1 MTQILIDGQSVD
13 PDAKH
18 FTCPYTISDQSE
30 LAKLSQLPLS
40 SASFADANLT
50 DVGLE
55 FVCRIATL
63 ENLDLQGTQITNDGV
78 SLLRNLTN
86 LRHLRIKD
94 NLQLDNSCVHDLI
107 ELPNLIDLQIHET
120 SIDLDGLAHI
130 VSMKSLRD
138 ICLQI
143 DDGNFTHDG
152 LLDLSRRMPN
162 CTILAK
168 GDGEYF
174 AGEFNS

>member
-18 FTCPYTISDQSE
+18 FTRPYTISDQSE

-55 FVCRIATL
+55 IVSRITTL
-63 ENLDLQGTQITNDGV
+63 ENLNLQGTQITNNGV

-86 LRHLRIKD
+86 LRYLRIKD
-94 NLQLDNSCVHDLI
+94 NPQLDSRCVHHLI
-107 ELPNLIDLQIHET
+107 EIPNLTNLQIHET
-120 SIDLDGLAHI
+120 SIDLEGLAHV

-152 LLDLSRRMPN
+152 LLELSRRIPN
-162 CTILAK
+162 CSILAK